1 MNTELLLR
9 ARAEIGDLTPLTTD
23 CGALCDAACCQADE
37 DGQGGVYLFPG
48 EEALAAG
55 MDWGCVEDTD
65 FAPMLVCN
73 GMCDRE
79 KRPFACRIFPL
90 FPYVG
95 EDGRIRAV
103 YDPRS
108 WRLCPLT
115 RNCARVPLRRDF
127 VRAVRRA
134 GRILMKDPACAA
146 FLRAQSREID
156 DLGRLLPLGDERPPI
171 ARRKLR

>member
-1 MNTELLLR
+1 MADALRQALALL
-9 ARAEIGDLTPLTTD
+9 EDVTPLSTD
-23 CGALCDAACCQADE
+23 CGRVCDGRCCRPSADSV
-37 DGQGGVYLFPG
+37 GMLLLPG
-48 EEALAAG
+48 EEKLLTGEDYTIIPADGG
-55 MDWGCVEDTD
+55 MLLT
-65 FAPMLVCN
+65 
-73 GMCDRE
+73 CDGTCRRE
-79 KRPFACRIFPL
+79 MRPFACRVFPL

-95 EDGRIRAV
+95 EDGRVRAV

-115 RNCARVPLRRDF
+115 QNVARVPLRRDF

-134 GRILMKDPACAA
+134 GRILMRDLACAA

-156 DLGRLLPLGDERPPI
+156 ELGRLLPLGDERPPI

>member
-1 MNTELLLR
+1 MADALRRALALL
-9 ARAEIGDLTPLTTD
+9 EDVTPLSTD
-23 CGALCDAACCQADE
+23 CGRVCDGRCCRPSADSV
-37 DGQGGVYLFPG
+37 GMLLLPG
-48 EEALAAG
+48 EETLLTG
-55 MDWGCVEDTD
+55 EDYTITPAD
-65 FAPMLVCN
+65 GGTLLT
-73 GMCDRE
+73 CDGHCRRE
-79 KRPFACRIFPL
+79 KRPFACRVFPL

-95 EDGRIRAV
+95 EDGRVRAV

-115 RNCARVPLRRDF
+115 QNCARVPLRRDF

-134 GRILMKDPACAA
+134 GRILMRDADCAA

-156 DLGRLLPLGDERPPI
+156 DLGRLLPLTDERPPI

>member
-1 MNTELLLR
+1 MSDVLQQALALLKNV
-9 ARAEIGDLTPLTTD
+9 TPLDTD
-23 CGALCDAACCQADE
+23 CGNVCDGRCCRPSAE
-37 DGQGGVYLFPG
+37 SVGMLLLPG
-48 EEALAAG
+48 EENLLADEG
-55 MDWGCVEDTD
+55 FTIVSVGGGNLLT
-65 FAPMLVCN
+65 CN
-73 GMCDRE
+73 GSCRRE
-79 KRPFACRIFPL
+79 MRPFACRVFPL

-95 EDGRIRAV
+95 EDGLVRAV

-115 RNCARVPLRRDF
+115 RNCAHVRLKPDF

-134 GRILMKDPACAA
+134 GTLLMRDPACAA

-156 DLGRLLPLGDERPPI
+156 ELSRLLPFLQNERPPI